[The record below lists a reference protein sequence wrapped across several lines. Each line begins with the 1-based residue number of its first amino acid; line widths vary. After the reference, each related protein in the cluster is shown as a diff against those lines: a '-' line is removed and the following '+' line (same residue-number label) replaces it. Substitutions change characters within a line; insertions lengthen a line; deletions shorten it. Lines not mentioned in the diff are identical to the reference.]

1 MEGRPLRQLSNTC
14 FAFTLALHALA
25 CSKGREAVLEL
36 DHVYIVVPAGA
47 ANAVQALRRV
57 GVVID
62 TEEARRSTGNPN
74 KLAAAMRA
82 TCVRLA
88 ELDQAHAVRLIR
100 EIA

>member
-1 MEGRPLRQLSNTC
+1 MTDHAVAVLITDGHANVPLRTADAWSD
-14 FAFTLALHALA
+14 ALVAAAALN
-25 CSKGREAVLEL
+25 CT
-36 DHVYIVVPAGA
+36 
-47 ANAVQALRRV
+47 AL
-57 GVVID
+57 VID

-100 EIA
+100 EIRVKEPAASQRWSR